1 VRRAVLHVHGLSGNF
16 YENRFVSA
24 VGEAVVAKGVA
35 FLSLNNRGH
44 DYLSD
49 NLMGRGR
56 ETTFVRGGAS
66 WDVFGES
73 VLDVAAGADFL
84 ARRGHAGIYFEGH
97 SLGTL
102 KILHYLTERR
112 DPRAVGV
119 VLLAPPDMFGLRDGA
134 TDGRLAELLK
144 EARRLVD
151 RGEGDTL
158 IPESGYVVP
167 FSARTFVSLY
177 GDPGTT
183 DLFPFRRGADGDYG
197 RLARL
202 DVPILVAFGTLDH
215 AAVVPPAAAAD
226 LVRAKATGSLKVE
239 VALFPDADHVYLGH
253 EQELAR
259 AVASF
264 VEP

>member
-1 VRRAVLHVHGLSGNF
+1 MLHVHGLSGNF

-24 VGEAVVAKGVA
+24 VGEAVVARGVA
-35 FLSLNNRGH
+35 FLTLNNRGH
-44 DYLSD
+44 DYVSD
-49 NLMGRGR
+49 NLKGRGR
-56 ETTFVRGGAS
+56 ETAFVRGGAS

-73 VLDVAAGADFL
+73 VLDVAAGAEFL

-102 KILHYLTERR
+102 KILHYLTERP
-112 DPRAVGV
+112 DPRAAGV
-119 VLLAPPDMFGLRDGA
+119 ILLAPPDIFGLREGA
-134 TDGRLAELLK
+134 TEGRLAELM
-144 EARRLVD
+144 ERARRLVD

-158 IPESGYVVP
+158 MPESGYVVP

-177 GDPGTT
+177 GDPATT
-183 DLFPFRRGADGDYG
+183 DLFPFRRGTDGDYG
-197 RLARL
+197 RLARI

-226 LVRAKATGSLKVE
+226 LVRAKATGAPRVE
-239 VALFPDADHVYLGH
+239 VALFEGGDHVYLGC
-253 EQELAR
+253 EGALAES
-259 AVASF
+259 VASF